1 MSEWKQGAAKR
12 RDERNSRGPVRQ
24 KPGPAKKDT
33 KRWCRGKVGVEHKT
47 ECRVYRD
54 VKNAYAGKG
63 GDFLKGWRVLVCTEC
78 GKELA
83 THYPFGAAK
92 KDPPAWVTC

>member
-1 MSEWKQGAAKR
+1 MSEWKRGAAKR
-12 RDERNSRGPVRQ
+12 RDERNARGPVRQ
-24 KPGPAKKDT
+24 RPAPAKKDT
-33 KRWCRGKVGVEHKT
+33 KRWCRGKVGAEHKP

-54 VKNAYAGKG
+54 VKMAYAGLK

-83 THYPFGAAK
+83 TYYPFGK
-92 KDPPAWVTC
+92 SEPPAWVTC